1 MMIKRH
7 RNILALATLLG
18 ILVAILLLVGRYLP
32 LLMSQEPS
40 VPESSQRQLSS
51 VQSRLPSKSMTT
63 TEYVAESPDDTP
75 TPSTS
80 IELDAIPSPSQVE
93 GGYDIKEIQR
103 VVAQYLSQQYPNR
116 GIATV
121 QLLGNRVEPAHDTID
136 MLIDGLEPASY
147 MSYLI
152 TLDDGTDVG
161 LFVQCSESVAPNVV
175 STEHLIIDSTLM
187 YDVSHKKYVPIVAE
201 SEPDIQT
208 EGELS
213 DLPGY
218 QSESQSVAPESQE
231 SPESQLQSSSSQ
243 SSSHE
248 FQLSSSLLEESLDE

>member
-1 MMIKRH
+1 MMTKWS
-7 RNILALATLLG
+7 RNILVLVTLSV
-18 ILVAILLLVGRYLP
+18 ILVAILLLASGNFP
-32 LLMSQEPS
+32 LFMSHEQPVLEPNQQQ
-40 VPESSQRQLSS
+40 PAS
-51 VQSRLPSKSMTT
+51 VQKRSSSAGTTT
-63 TEYVAESPDDTP
+63 TEYMAEAPEGTTATSSSIAPDT
-75 TPSTS
+75 
-80 IELDAIPSPSQVE
+80 IPAPSQVE
-93 GGYDIKEIQR
+93 GGYDITEIQS

-116 GIATV
+116 GIASV

-136 MLIDGLEPASY
+136 MLIDGLERASY
-147 MSYLI
+147 MSYLV

-175 STEHLIIDSTLM
+175 RTEHLIIDSTLM
-187 YDVSHKKYVPIVAE
+187 YDVSLKRYVPIVAE

-248 FQLSSSLLEESLDE
+248 FQSSSSLEELLDE